1 MFRWIRSINPTNFRP
16 IWTRVCEDI
25 AIREVQIN
33 PPLRCPFLPLNQ
45 NRVSTTFSSRRT
57 YLIQSALD
65 RGVSQV
71 SNARFPIVFGPFLEI
86 LDH

>member
-1 MFRWIRSINPTNFRP
+1 MTRGLHSLIFRSI
-16 IWTRVCEDI
+16 
-25 AIREVQIN
+25 IREVQIK
-33 PPLRCPFLPLNQ
+33 PPLRCRFLPLNQ
-45 NRVSTTFSSRRT
+45 NWVSTTFSTHRMT
-57 YLIQSALD
+57 PIQSALD